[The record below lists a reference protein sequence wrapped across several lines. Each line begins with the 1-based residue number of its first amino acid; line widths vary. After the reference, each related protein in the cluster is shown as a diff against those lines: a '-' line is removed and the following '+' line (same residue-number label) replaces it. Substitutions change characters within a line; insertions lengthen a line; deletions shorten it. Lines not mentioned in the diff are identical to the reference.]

1 MYAKKTPSGGQN
13 NKDLKEKAMPVTRK
27 LAMLLT
33 LPRTIYK

>member
-1 MYAKKTPSGGQN
+1 MCEENTSGGQN

-27 LAMLLT
+27 LAMLT